1 MRGECFQDTKSLNLS
16 KMQESNDKIKRD
28 SAAIQ
33 EITAYYLCYIGC
45 SVVIKM
51 LLIDAK
57 VRTLLMFL
65 DAVKRGQKSMNQISL
80 RNNISMSTLLKLEI
94 MLAEKGIIKE
104 RLTGRSKELS
114 MTESGLEVLS
124 ALKKMR

>member
-1 MRGECFQDTKSLNLS
+1 M
-16 KMQESNDKIKRD
+16 
-28 SAAIQ
+28 
-33 EITAYYLCYIGC
+33 
-45 SVVIKM
+45 KM
-51 LLIDAK
+51 LLIDSK

-65 DAVKRGQKSMNQISL
+65 DAVKKGQKSMNQISL

>member
-1 MRGECFQDTKSLNLS
+1 M
-16 KMQESNDKIKRD
+16 
-28 SAAIQ
+28 
-33 EITAYYLCYIGC
+33 
-45 SVVIKM
+45 KM